1 MPTNL
6 PPEYFAVEKRYK
18 AAQTPVERVELL
30 EELIS
35 TIPKHKG
42 TDKLRADLR
51 ERLSKLRSAAQAH
64 KKTSRQASA
73 FHIEKEGAGQ
83 VAIIGAPNVGK
94 SSLVAS
100 LTHAD
105 PEVGEAPYT
114 TWTPTPGM
122 MVIEN
127 IQVQL
132 IDTPPL
138 DKEYI
143 EPEMANLLHQADLLV
158 LLVDVQSDPLSQL
171 EESLSLLARYAIFP
185 PQLQIP
191 PGEYKRVYKKP
202 ILVLVNKCDQPADDN
217 DVQVFCELTGS
228 DYRCLPF
235 SARHGRNVEGFKWAV
250 YEELG
255 IMRIYAKP
263 PGKPADMQA
272 PFVMKRG
279 STVADLALKVH
290 RDFSENLKS
299 ARMWGSG
306 VFDGQPV
313 GREHVLQDGDIVEL
327 RA

>member
-18 AAQTPVERVELL
+18 AAQTPEERVELL

-51 ERLSKLRSAAQAH
+51 ERLSKLRLAAQTH
-64 KKTSRQASA
+64 KKASRQASA
-73 FHIEKEGAGQ
+73 FHIDKEGAGQ

-94 SSLVAS
+94 SSLVAY
-100 LTHAD
+100 LTNAD
-105 PEVGEAPYT
+105 PQVSEAPFT

-122 MVIEN
+122 MVMDN

-138 DKEYI
+138 DKDYI

-158 LLVDVQSDPLSQL
+158 LVVDVQSDPLSQL
-171 EESLSLLARYAIFP
+171 EESLELLAQSAIYPF
-185 PQLQIP
+185 QAQVP
-191 PGEYKRVYKKP
+191 PGVHKRVYLKP
-202 ILVLVNKCDQPADDN
+202 LLVLVNKCDEPEDEDDW
-217 DVQVFCELTGS
+217 QVFCELTGS

-235 SARHGRNVEGFKWAV
+235 STRHERNVEAFKRAV

-255 IMRIYAKP
+255 IIRIYAKP
-263 PGKPADMQA
+263 PGKPADLQA
-272 PFVMKRG
+272 PFVMKKG
-279 STVADLALKVH
+279 STIADLALKVH
-290 RDFSENLKS
+290 RDFAENLKS
-299 ARMWGSG
+299 ARIWGSG
-306 VFDGQPV
+306 AFDGQPV
-313 GREHVLQDGDIVEL
+313 GKEYVLQDGDIVEL
-327 RA
+327 RV